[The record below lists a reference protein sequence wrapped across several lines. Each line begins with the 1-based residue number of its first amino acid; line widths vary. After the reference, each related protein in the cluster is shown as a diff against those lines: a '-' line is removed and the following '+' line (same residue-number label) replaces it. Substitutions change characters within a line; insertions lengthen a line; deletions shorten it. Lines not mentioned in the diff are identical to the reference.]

1 MQKYLHLHIKLLQS
15 ILSDFTKKFAKF
27 STTIFIK
34 KIVTLKLSE
43 KILKFT
49 LVFFLLLLK
58 ILKYCA
64 KSNNKKNTREN
75 FRIFSLSFK
84 VTIFLIKIVVLNFAN
99 FLVKSDNIDYNN
111 LMCKCKYFCIF
122 VVIVKE

>member
-1 MQKYLHLHIKLLQS
+1 MQKYLHLHIKSLQS

-49 LVFFLLLLK
+49 LVFFLLLLFAQYFN
-58 ILKYCA
+58 ILL
-64 KSNNKKNTREN
+64 
-75 FRIFSLSFK
+75 SLG
-84 VTIFLIKIVVLNFAN
+84 VFLECVN
-99 FLVKSDNIDYNN
+99 FLN
-111 LMCKCKYFCIF
+111 IF
-122 VVIVKE
+122 VIKDYLEIFQSFQVL